1 MKTVTSDLC
10 PCCGKPRRLAHL
22 LDLYESNYRAV
33 ERLVPELDLPFSE
46 AVSTSQSDLPLH
58 LTVLERDRYTATI
71 RLTYQFVDA
80 AGVRRQPDIVVRI
93 YRDARVAEALSCRER
108 PPWLAAEEGDPLASA
123 FLGEQWRRNLMLG
136 KWLDYLLGHGH
147 GFGMAARPRLLE
159 TA

>member
-1 MKTVTSDLC
+1 VMRTSPLVIVECSDL
-10 PCCGKPRRLAHL
+10 
-22 LDLYESNYRAV
+22 DLV
-33 ERLVPELDLPFSE
+33 K
-46 AVSTSQSDLPLH
+46 
-58 LTVLERDRYTATI
+58 TVLERDRYTATI
-71 RLTYQFVDA
+71 RLTYQFVDS